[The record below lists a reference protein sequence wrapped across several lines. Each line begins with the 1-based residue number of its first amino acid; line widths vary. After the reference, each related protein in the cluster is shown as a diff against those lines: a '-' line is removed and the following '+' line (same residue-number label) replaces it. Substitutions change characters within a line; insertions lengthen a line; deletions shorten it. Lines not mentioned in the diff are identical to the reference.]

1 MQCLSSRRERE
12 APGGRARENRKFIQ
26 APSPEIWS
34 ETISGGEEVL
44 AGKWGGLFW
53 ATSLEKIFGG
63 VIAIISFRP
72 GGWIQ
77 QSAVPRCAILSV
89 GEHGRHRAMKRR
101 EFLTLLGGAA
111 AAFPLAG
118 RAAGKRL
125 RLALPETITFLCP
138 NMGVS
143 VESSFADTEDSNEIY
158 ERVTCL
164 ACRQLHMLNLRTG
177 KILGV
182 RQSPI
187 GASDVAATDE
197 STLS

>member
-1 MQCLSSRRERE
+1 LGFREMFDMR
-12 APGGRARENRKFIQ
+12 
-26 APSPEIWS
+26 
-34 ETISGGEEVL
+34 
-44 AGKWGGLFW
+44 
-53 ATSLEKIFGG
+53 
-63 VIAIISFRP
+63 
-72 GGWIQ
+72 
-77 QSAVPRCAILSV
+77 
-89 GEHGRHRAMKRR
+89 RR

-111 AAFPLAG
+111 ATFPLAV

-143 VESSFADTEDSNEIY
+143 VESSFAYAEDSDEIY

-187 GASDVAATDE
+187 GDDLELQDRVIGLAAGVALARGRPVPAGLCCRLGNPCPR
-197 STLS
+197 SWPGNGCS

>member
-1 MQCLSSRRERE
+1 M
-12 APGGRARENRKFIQ
+12 
-26 APSPEIWS
+26 
-34 ETISGGEEVL
+34 
-44 AGKWGGLFW
+44 
-53 ATSLEKIFGG
+53 
-63 VIAIISFRP
+63 
-72 GGWIQ
+72 Q

-143 VESSFADTEDSNEIY
+143 EESSFADIEDSDEIY

-182 RQSPI
+182 PTIYQGRDFALAGGLMSYGGSTMDSYRVV
-187 GASDVAATDE
+187 GAYAGRILKGEKPADLPVQQTTKVELVINLKTARALGLEVPPTLLALADE
-197 STLS
+197 VIE

>member
-1 MQCLSSRRERE
+1 MFDMR
-12 APGGRARENRKFIQ
+12 
-26 APSPEIWS
+26 
-34 ETISGGEEVL
+34 
-44 AGKWGGLFW
+44 
-53 ATSLEKIFGG
+53 
-63 VIAIISFRP
+63 
-72 GGWIQ
+72 
-77 QSAVPRCAILSV
+77 
-89 GEHGRHRAMKRR
+89 RR
-101 EFLTLLGGAA
+101 EFITLIGGAA
-111 AAFPLAG
+111 AAFPLAV

-143 VESSFADTEDSNEIY
+143 VKSSFADTEDSDEIY

-187 GASDVAATDE
+187 GASDVVAADG

>member
-1 MQCLSSRRERE
+1 MFDMRRR
-12 APGGRARENRKFIQ
+12 G
-26 APSPEIWS
+26 
-34 ETISGGEEVL
+34 
-44 AGKWGGLFW
+44 
-53 ATSLEKIFGG
+53 
-63 VIAIISFRP
+63 
-72 GGWIQ
+72 
-77 QSAVPRCAILSV
+77 
-89 GEHGRHRAMKRR
+89 
-101 EFLTLLGGAA
+101 FLTLLGGAA
-111 AAFPLAG
+111 GAFPLAV
-118 RAAGKRL
+118 RAAGEGL
-125 RLALPETITFLCP
+125 RPPPPADITVLLP

-143 VESSFADTEDSNEIY
+143 VARSFTDTEDSDEIY

>member
-1 MQCLSSRRERE
+1 MLDAGRRQ
-12 APGGRARENRKFIQ
+12 FI
-26 APSPEIWS
+26 
-34 ETISGGEEVL
+34 
-44 AGKWGGLFW
+44 
-53 ATSLEKIFGG
+53 
-63 VIAIISFRP
+63 
-72 GGWIQ
+72 
-77 QSAVPRCAILSV
+77 
-89 GEHGRHRAMKRR
+89 
-101 EFLTLLGGAA
+101 TLLGGAA
-111 AAFPLAG
+111 AAFPLAV

-143 VESSFADTEDSNEIY
+143 VECSFADTEDSDEIY

-187 GASDVAATDE
+187 GASDVVATDE
-197 STLS
+197 PTLS

>member
-1 MQCLSSRRERE
+1 GEQIRVRHQ
-12 APGGRARENRKFIQ
+12 RAN
-26 APSPEIWS
+26 
-34 ETISGGEEVL
+34 
-44 AGKWGGLFW
+44 GKD
-53 ATSLEKIFGG
+53 A
-63 VIAIISFRP
+63 
-72 GGWIQ
+72 
-77 QSAVPRCAILSV
+77 
-89 GEHGRHRAMKRR
+89 RHRRSAHAARTRR
-101 EFLTLLGGAA
+101 RGDRVNRRALIMLLGGAA
-111 AAFPLAG
+111 AALPLAV

-143 VESSFADTEDSNEIY
+143 VESSFADTEDSDEIY

-187 GASDVAATDE
+187 GASDVVATDE
-197 STLS
+197 STL

>member
-1 MQCLSSRRERE
+1 MFDMR
-12 APGGRARENRKFIQ
+12 
-26 APSPEIWS
+26 
-34 ETISGGEEVL
+34 
-44 AGKWGGLFW
+44 
-53 ATSLEKIFGG
+53 
-63 VIAIISFRP
+63 
-72 GGWIQ
+72 
-77 QSAVPRCAILSV
+77 
-89 GEHGRHRAMKRR
+89 RR

-111 AAFPLAG
+111 AAFPLAV
-118 RAAGKRL
+118 RAAGKR
-125 RLALPETITFLCP
+125 LPETITFLCP

-143 VESSFADTEDSNEIY
+143 VESSFADIEDSDEIY

-187 GASDVAATDE
+187 GASDVVATDE

>member
-1 MQCLSSRRERE
+1 MFDMRR
-12 APGGRARENRKFIQ
+12 RK
-26 APSPEIWS
+26 
-34 ETISGGEEVL
+34 
-44 AGKWGGLFW
+44 
-53 ATSLEKIFGG
+53 
-63 VIAIISFRP
+63 
-72 GGWIQ
+72 
-77 QSAVPRCAILSV
+77 
-89 GEHGRHRAMKRR
+89 
-101 EFLTLLGGAA
+101 FLTLLGGAA
-111 AAFPLAG
+111 AALPLAV

-143 VESSFADTEDSNEIY
+143 VESSFADTGEIY

-187 GASDVAATDE
+187 GASDVAATDG

>member
-1 MQCLSSRRERE
+1 MFDMR
-12 APGGRARENRKFIQ
+12 
-26 APSPEIWS
+26 
-34 ETISGGEEVL
+34 
-44 AGKWGGLFW
+44 
-53 ATSLEKIFGG
+53 
-63 VIAIISFRP
+63 
-72 GGWIQ
+72 
-77 QSAVPRCAILSV
+77 
-89 GEHGRHRAMKRR
+89 RR

-111 AAFPLAG
+111 AFPFAV

-143 VESSFADTEDSNEIY
+143 VECSFADTEDSDEIY

-187 GASDVAATDE
+187 GASVTSSLQTSQLSPECEVAHTPLKKCRAGLAWVRGDRQGIGDGSRRRTRH
-197 STLS
+197 L

>member
-1 MQCLSSRRERE
+1 APWGPSGLPISLLCGERRSDVLRHGRRGGVS
-12 APGGRARENRKFIQ
+12 ARCWLCRPHPQGHRSGRASNSGADQIRACHQSQDGEGARPRSAANTARAPRRGDRVSANMTRRAFI
-26 APSPEIWS
+26 
-34 ETISGGEEVL
+34 
-44 AGKWGGLFW
+44 
-53 ATSLEKIFGG
+53 
-63 VIAIISFRP
+63 
-72 GGWIQ
+72 
-77 QSAVPRCAILSV
+77 
-89 GEHGRHRAMKRR
+89 
-101 EFLTLLGGAA
+101 TLLGAA
-111 AAFPLAG
+111 AAWPLAV
-118 RAAGKRL
+118 RATGKRL

-143 VESSFADTEDSNEIY
+143 VESSFADTEDSDEIY

>member
-1 MQCLSSRRERE
+1 MFDMR
-12 APGGRARENRKFIQ
+12 
-26 APSPEIWS
+26 
-34 ETISGGEEVL
+34 
-44 AGKWGGLFW
+44 
-53 ATSLEKIFGG
+53 
-63 VIAIISFRP
+63 
-72 GGWIQ
+72 
-77 QSAVPRCAILSV
+77 
-89 GEHGRHRAMKRR
+89 RR

-111 AAFPLAG
+111 ATFPLAV

-143 VESSFADTEDSNEIY
+143 VESSFADTEDSDEIY

-187 GASDVAATDE
+187 GASALQTSQLSPECEVAHTPLKKCRAGLAWVRGDSQGIGDGSRRRTRH
-197 STLS
+197 L

>member
-1 MQCLSSRRERE
+1 MFDMR
-12 APGGRARENRKFIQ
+12 
-26 APSPEIWS
+26 
-34 ETISGGEEVL
+34 
-44 AGKWGGLFW
+44 
-53 ATSLEKIFGG
+53 
-63 VIAIISFRP
+63 
-72 GGWIQ
+72 
-77 QSAVPRCAILSV
+77 
-89 GEHGRHRAMKRR
+89 RR

-111 AAFPLAG
+111 AAFPLAV

-143 VESSFADTEDSNEIY
+143 VESSFADTEDSDEIY

-187 GASDVAATDE
+187 GASDVVASECGSETGAGIELVGDGAPVWAELEECGDHRPAGGAIRVEEPGAAGGACDWHR
-197 STLS
+197 

>member
-1 MQCLSSRRERE
+1 MFDLRR
-12 APGGRARENRKFIQ
+12 RAFI
-26 APSPEIWS
+26 S
-34 ETISGGEEVL
+34 
-44 AGKWGGLFW
+44 
-53 ATSLEKIFGG
+53 
-63 VIAIISFRP
+63 
-72 GGWIQ
+72 
-77 QSAVPRCAILSV
+77 
-89 GEHGRHRAMKRR
+89 
-101 EFLTLLGGAA
+101 LLGGAA
-111 AAFPLAG
+111 AAFPLAVC
-118 RAAGKRL
+118 AAGKRL

-143 VESSFADTEDSNEIY
+143 VESSFADTEDSDEIY

-187 GASDVAATDE
+187 GASDVVATDE

>member
-1 MQCLSSRRERE
+1 M
-12 APGGRARENRKFIQ
+12 
-26 APSPEIWS
+26 
-34 ETISGGEEVL
+34 
-44 AGKWGGLFW
+44 
-53 ATSLEKIFGG
+53 
-63 VIAIISFRP
+63 
-72 GGWIQ
+72 
-77 QSAVPRCAILSV
+77 SV
-89 GEHGRHRAMKRR
+89 KMKRR
-101 EFLTLLGGAA
+101 ELITLIGGA
-111 AAFPLAG
+111 AAFPLLAM

-143 VESSFADTEDSNEIY
+143 VESSFADTGEIY

-187 GASDVAATDE
+187 GASDVAAADE